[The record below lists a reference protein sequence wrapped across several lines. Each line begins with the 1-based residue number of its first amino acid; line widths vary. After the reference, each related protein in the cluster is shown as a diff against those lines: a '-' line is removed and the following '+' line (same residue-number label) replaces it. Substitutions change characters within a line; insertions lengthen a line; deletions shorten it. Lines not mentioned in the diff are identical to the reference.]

1 VSVGDVKQQQ
11 MAAAQI
17 AKTTSALAKHG
28 ITTSMTSHAA
38 VMTAYVATFL
48 PIYCAAASPMT

>member
-1 VSVGDVKQQQ
+1 MKQQQ